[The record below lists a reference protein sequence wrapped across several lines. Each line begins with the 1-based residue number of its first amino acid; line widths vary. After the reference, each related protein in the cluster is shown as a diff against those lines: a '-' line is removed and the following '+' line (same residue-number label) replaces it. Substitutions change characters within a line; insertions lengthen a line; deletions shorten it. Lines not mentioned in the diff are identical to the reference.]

1 MDIGISAFQR
11 RIHPAASQNHLIP
24 SHLTVPLCAEKIF
37 LQRIKVELSEF
48 LRIVHSQCFKVFNEQ
63 GRGLVRVQKVQNIVA
78 VDYIDRIDLFL
89 LYQPGI
95 TLEQCAVRVGDGV
108 LFCIRIIAVTAV
120 KDLQQT
126 LIGGKGI
133 GNTVHT
139 LGETVQRF
147 ADVLCRIADGLNV
160 RPVLHPD
167 RTAKQQRDRKQHR
180 QKRSQ
185 QCQKHLFAQGQVS
198 AFHSA
203 PPCAARYS
211 TGLMP

>member
-24 SHLTVPLCAEKIF
+24 PHLTVPLCAEKIL
-37 LQRIKVELSEF
+37 LQGVKVELSEF
-48 LRIVHSQCFKVFNEQ
+48 LCIVHSQCFKVFDEQ
-63 GRGLVRVQKVQNIVA
+63 CCGLVRVQKVQNIVA
-78 VDYIDRIDLFL
+78 VDHIDRIDFFLF
-89 LYQPGI
+89 YQPGVA
-95 TLEQCAVRVGDGV
+95 LEQRAVRVSNGV
-108 LFCIRIIAVTAV
+108 LFCIRIIAVAAV
-120 KDLQQT
+120 QDLQQT

-133 GNTVHT
+133 GNTVHA
-139 LGETVQRF
+139 LGKPIQRF
-147 ADVLCRIADGLNV
+147 ADVLCRITDGLNV

-167 RTAKQQRDRKQHR
+167 RTVKQQCDRKQHR